1 MIIIGMYDS
10 PFVRRVAISMRLLK
24 LPYEHRNWSVGK
36 DFEKI
41 REFNPLGR
49 VPTLVLDNG
58 EALAESSAILD
69 YLDDLAGP
77 ERALLPATGMGRRCA
92 LACMALA
99 TGAADKAIAQIY
111 EDVFRPAEK
120 RHEPWL
126 ARCRAQTSLAIT
138 QLEQRYAAVAP
149 AWLVADRL
157 TQADIT
163 MACVWGFLNEA
174 LPAAVPSGAFP
185 ALSALAARCE
195 AMPEFMAVKAQF
207 FRPGPGA

>member
-1 MIIIGMYDS
+1 MILIGMYDS
-10 PFVRRVAISMRLLK
+10 PFVRRVAISMRLLDV
-24 LPYEHRNWSVGK
+24 PYEHRNWSVGK
-36 DFEKI
+36 DFERI

-58 EALAESSAILD
+58 AALAESSAILD
-69 YLDDLAGP
+69 YLDDRAGP
-77 ERALLPATGMGRRCA
+77 SRALLPATGMDRHTA

-111 EDVFRPAEK
+111 EEVFRPAEK

-138 QLEQRYAAVAP
+138 ELERRYEAVAP
-149 AWLVADRL
+149 SWLVGGRM

-163 MACVWGFLNEA
+163 VACVWRFLSDA
-174 LPAAVPSGAFP
+174 LPTAVPSSAFP

-195 AMPEFMAVKAQF
+195 AMPVFVAVKAQF
-207 FRPGPGA
+207 FRPGTGT